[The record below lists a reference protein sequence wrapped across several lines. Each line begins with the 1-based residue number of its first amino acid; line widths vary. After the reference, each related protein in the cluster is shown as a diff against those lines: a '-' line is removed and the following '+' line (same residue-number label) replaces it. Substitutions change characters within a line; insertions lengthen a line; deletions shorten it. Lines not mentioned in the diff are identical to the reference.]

1 MLMNVEAEN
10 LLYQFLRCQY
20 DVFTVED
27 VLEGFLT
34 VGLNESAEDI
44 ASFLL
49 MCPSVFALD
58 GGGYLS
64 KAGVFTDALFSIKPT
79 KMEIQKGI
87 LIPGHRCVPFVD
99 SDCPSGNIDFIF
111 DGKVLPH
118 KIITLPLQEALPYFS
133 LYGEEYAVQYI
144 MADPANS
151 SDEINFC
158 DLPSQVKL
166 TVTDFS
172 KIYKD
177 FNFAP
182 GDTFL
187 ASVIDWSR
195 SFVGIQ
201 PMISEKNTPFE
212 QNPLDSKREQWYL
225 NLENALCKS
234 FELFGPGVSIDDQI
248 SKAFFL
254 GFDKLCVK
262 SCGTVEQFIRQTKK
276 IGFEPYGVESRLWLK
291 GLEVPAVGSWI
302 DYGNNSGNDIYGTV
316 KESQNTYPILTSVLD
331 SWIMD
336 ELYSKKE
343 NDEKLIENL
352 FPENYI
358 LTESER
364 IDIKEKIYSR
374 KNYLKSRYNWF
385 ADFEAGDI
393 RHRVL
398 LLYRKIITLVYDI
411 DSLNSDLNTMPQQ
424 SLVILMQLMNHSR
437 FMLEAFL
444 NVEEIDS
451 SEIVNYGASLDGM
464 EYNFDEVAVEL
475 RAALSKQIKTK
486 FSMFK
491 K

>member
-1 MLMNVEAEN
+1 
-10 LLYQFLRCQY
+10 
-20 DVFTVED
+20 
-27 VLEGFLT
+27 
-34 VGLNESAEDI
+34 
-44 ASFLL
+44 
-49 MCPSVFALD
+49 
-58 GGGYLS
+58 
-64 KAGVFTDALFSIKPT
+64 
-79 KMEIQKGI
+79 
-87 LIPGHRCVPFVD
+87 
-99 SDCPSGNIDFIF
+99 
-111 DGKVLPH
+111 
-118 KIITLPLQEALPYFS
+118 
-133 LYGEEYAVQYI
+133 
-144 MADPANS
+144 
-151 SDEINFC
+151 
-158 DLPSQVKL
+158 
-166 TVTDFS
+166 
-172 KIYKD
+172 
-177 FNFAP
+177 
-182 GDTFL
+182 
-187 ASVIDWSR
+187 
-195 SFVGIQ
+195 
-201 PMISEKNTPFE
+201 MISEKNTPFE

-336 ELYSKKE
+336 ELYSKKDNE
-343 NDEKLIENL
+343 EKLIENL